1 MKAEEL
7 FEELGYKKQD
17 SFESICYVYENED
30 TADFEII
37 FDLKNKNI
45 HTHGGYTDKSL
56 SMDELEAIKKQC
68 EELDWID
75 EKICTNLTDST
86 SDYFICSNCG
96 IYLEDFSQI
105 VMGGDD
111 KRNVNQDGYELRY
124 CPNCGCKIVDYEHF
138 AKKAKYKVTQ
148 FEFDLLNTYR
158 FCKEGCKFRDCT
170 QLREMKVKGYFKDVD
185 ANAKIRDILW
195 NCGVIKDGNR

>member
-1 MKAEEL
+1 MKAEEM
-7 FEELGYKKQD
+7 FKDIGYKKQD

-30 TADFEII
+30 TTDFEII
-37 FDLKNKNI
+37 FDLKNKTI
-45 HTHGGYTDKSL
+45 HTHGACSDKSI

-75 EKICTNLTDST
+75 EKICTNFTDPT
-86 SDYFICSNCG
+86 GGDFMCSNCG
-96 IYLEDFSQI
+96 VYLGDLSEI
-105 VMGGDD
+105 VISGDY
-111 KRNVNQDGYELRY
+111 KHNVNQDGYELRY
-124 CPNCGCKIVDYEHF
+124 CPNCGCKIVDYDHF

-158 FCKEGCKFRDCT
+158 FCKEECKFHNCT

-185 ANAKIRDILW
+185 ANATIRDILW
-195 NCGVIKDGNR
+195 NCGVIKDGNC

>member
-7 FEELGYKKQD
+7 FKKLGYKKQD

-37 FDLKNKNI
+37 FDLKNKTI
-45 HTHGGYTDKSL
+45 HTHGACSDKSI

-75 EKICTNLTDST
+75 EKICTNFTDPT
-86 SDYFICSNCG
+86 GGDFMCSNCG
-96 IYLEDFSQI
+96 VYLGDLSEI
-105 VMGGDD
+105 VISGDY
-111 KRNVNQDGYELRY
+111 KHNVNQDGYELRY
-124 CPNCGCKIVDYEHF
+124 CPNCGCKIVDYDHF

-158 FCKEGCKFRDCT
+158 FCKEECKFHNCT

-185 ANAKIRDILW
+185 ANATIRDILW
-195 NCGVIKDGNR
+195 NCGVIKDGNC